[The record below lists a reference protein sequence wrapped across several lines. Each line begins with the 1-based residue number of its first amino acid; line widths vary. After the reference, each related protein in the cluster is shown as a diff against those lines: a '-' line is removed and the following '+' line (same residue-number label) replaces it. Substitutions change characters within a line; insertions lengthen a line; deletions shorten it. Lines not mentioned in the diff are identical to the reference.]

1 MWQPTTEP
9 DEETEMPLYGGI
21 DLHANNS
28 VIVLLNEQDEVIYQ
42 KRLPNA
48 LPTILEQLAPYHTEM
63 QGVVVESTYNW
74 YWLVDGLMEAD
85 YRVHLANPAAIQQ
98 YNGLKYTDD
107 HSDARWLAHL
117 LRLAVLPEGYIYP
130 KAERAVRDLLRKRT
144 HVVRQH
150 TANVLSVQNIMARNT
165 GVRFSVKRIQEL
177 TKQELTTLLTEETQV
192 LAVTSSLVVLDCLQ
206 HQIKMLEKT
215 VHKRLQHTP
224 SYEQLL
230 TVQGI
235 GTILAQTITLETGA
249 ISRFPSV
256 GNYASYCRCV
266 DSTKISNGKRKG
278 AGNVKNGNP
287 YLAWAYM
294 EAAQFALRFQP
305 AAQRFYQRKLAKSR
319 NNTVLARKAVAH
331 KLARACYYMM
341 RDLVP
346 FEATKA
352 FG

>member
-1 MWQPTTEP
+1 MS
-9 DEETEMPLYGGI
+9 LYGGI

-28 VIVLLNEQDEVIYQ
+28 VIVLLNEQDEVSYQ
-42 KRLPNA
+42 KRLPND
-48 LPTILEQLAPYHTEM
+48 LPIILGQLAPYRTEIK
-63 QGVVVESTYNW
+63 GVVVESTYNW

-107 HSDARWLAHL
+107 LSDARWLAHL
-117 LRLAVLPEGYIYP
+117 LRLGVVPEGYIYP
-130 KAERAVRDLLRKRT
+130 KAARAVRDLLRKRA
-144 HVVRQH
+144 HLVRQH
-150 TANVLSVQNIMARNT
+150 TANVLSVQNIMTRNT
-165 GVRFSVKRIQEL
+165 GARFSGKRIQEL
-177 TKQELTTLLTEETQV
+177 TKQDLTTLLSDETQV
-192 LAVTSSLVVLDCLQ
+192 CAVTSSLVVLECLRQ
-206 HQIKMLEKT
+206 QIKTLEKI
-215 VHKRLQHTP
+215 VHKRLHYTP

-230 TVQGI
+230 TVPGI

-249 ISRFPSV
+249 ISRFPTV

-266 DSTKISNGKRKG
+266 DSQKISNGKRKG
-278 AGNVKNGNP
+278 TGNVKNGNP

-294 EAAQFALRFQP
+294 EAAQFAMRFQP
-305 AAQRFYQRKLAKSR
+305 EAQRFYQRKLAKSR
-319 NNTVLARKAVAH
+319 HNTVLARKAVAH
-331 KLARACYYMM
+331 KLARACYYLM